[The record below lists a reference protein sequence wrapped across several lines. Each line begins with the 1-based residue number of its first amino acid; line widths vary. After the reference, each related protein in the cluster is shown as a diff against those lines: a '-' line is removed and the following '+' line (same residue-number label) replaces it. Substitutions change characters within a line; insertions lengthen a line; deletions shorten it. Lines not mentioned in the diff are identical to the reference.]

1 MSAYDQLFRALEKR
15 ETQTGKFIFHLMDEI
30 DKIIVSLLSC
40 DTSNSS
46 PEVSD
51 SVNLSIQELQK
62 LIERIKDD
70 SNIDKNVT
78 DSIAEAFSRK
88 TTNLRRIEPP
98 SFWNR
103 LFGPSVK
110 PAVKPAVVQPTASEN
125 RSLWES
131 WVRKGHVPDNTP
143 LPNATRVYQA
153 EPIPYAEASYT
164 NPYAPSKGGRRTRKS
179 RRRV

>member
-1 MSAYDQLFRALEKR
+1 MSAYNQLIRALEKR
-15 ETQTGKFIFHLMDEI
+15 ETQTGTFYFHLMDEI
-30 DKIIVSLLSC
+30 DKIIEVLQPC

-51 SVNLSIQELQK
+51 SVNLSIQELQN
-62 LIERIKDD
+62 LIARIKDD

-78 DSIAEAFSRK
+78 DSIAESFGRK
-88 TTNLRRIEPP
+88 TTNLRRVEPP

-103 LFGPSVK
+103 LFGPVK
-110 PAVKPAVVQPTASEN
+110 PAPVKPTPSEN
-125 RSLWES
+125 RSLWEK

-153 EPIPYAEASYT
+153 EPDIPYAQASYA
-164 NPYAPSKGGRRTRKS
+164 NPYAPSKGGRRTRKY